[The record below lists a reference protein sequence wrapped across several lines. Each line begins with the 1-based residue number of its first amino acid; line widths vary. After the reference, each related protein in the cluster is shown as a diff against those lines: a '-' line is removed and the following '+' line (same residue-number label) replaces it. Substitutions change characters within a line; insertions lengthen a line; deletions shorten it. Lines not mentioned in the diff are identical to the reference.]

1 MFHNQPT
8 MQRNRISIIIPTLNE
23 SKVIVQT
30 LSSLQP
36 FRVRGHEVII
46 VDGGSHDNTRGL
58 VSGLVDR
65 VLAAPAGRASQ
76 MSAGVAA
83 ATGQVI
89 WFLHADTVPPAQ
101 ADHLILS
108 AMERGIWGR
117 FDVRLSGRRLLLRI
131 VERFMNLRSRL
142 TGIATGDQ
150 GIFVRRK
157 ALDSIGGLPFQELM
171 EDIEL
176 SRRLKRV
183 GRPICMREQVITS
196 SRRWEEKGVLST
208 MILMWRLRFAYAL
221 GTDPGQLA
229 RRYDAGT

>member
-1 MFHNQPT
+1 

-23 SKVIVQT
+23 ASVIVPT

-36 FRVRGHEVII
+36 FRGHGHEVIL
-46 VDGGSHDNTRGL
+46 VDGGSNDNTKEL

-65 VLAAPAGRASQ
+65 VVTAPAGRALQ
-76 MSAGVAA
+76 MFLGVAA

-108 AMERGIWGR
+108 AMKRGIWGR
-117 FDVRLSGRRLLLRI
+117 FDVRLSGGRLLLRV
-131 VERFMNLRSRL
+131 VEYFMNLRSRL

-150 GIFVRRK
+150 GIFVQRK
-157 ALDSIGGLPFQELM
+157 ALDSIGGVPSQELM

-183 GRPICMREQVITS
+183 GRPVCLRERVVTS
-196 SRRWEEKGVLST
+196 SRRWEEKGVIAT
-208 MILMWRLRFAYAL
+208 MVLMWRLRFAYAL
-221 GTDPGQLA
+221 GAAPALLA
-229 RRYDAGT
+229 RRYYTEP